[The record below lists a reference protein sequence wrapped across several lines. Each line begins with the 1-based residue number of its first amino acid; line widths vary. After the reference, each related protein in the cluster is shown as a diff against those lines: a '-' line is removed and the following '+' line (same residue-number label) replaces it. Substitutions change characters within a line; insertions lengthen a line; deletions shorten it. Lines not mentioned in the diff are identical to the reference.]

1 MAVNAAALALIKSA
15 EGFVDHWYPDPAH
28 GWKVPTCCYGHTD
41 AAGEP
46 KFAAT
51 KGKKFTEAEASAILL
66 NDLERYE
73 QDVRELVT
81 VPLNENQ
88 HGALTSF
95 DYNLGRGNLAK
106 STLLKKLNR
115 GDYDG
120 AAKEFGKWV
129 NAAGKPLP
137 GLVKRREAER
147 LLFLK
152 PVAGSSAPKPQPT
165 PIPAPAEPAKGKSGF
180 GWLIAAIIILAAVSA
195 AFLVRF

>member
-28 GWKVPTCCYGHTD
+28 GWKVPTVGYGHTD

-46 KFAAT
+46 KYAAT
-51 KGKKFTEAEASAILL
+51 KGKRFTEAEASAILL
-66 NDLERYE
+66 QDLEAYE

-95 DYNLGRGNLAK
+95 TFNLGKGNLAK

-152 PVAGSSAPKPQPT
+152 PAAGAVHKPA
-165 PIPAPAEPAKGKSGF
+165 PIPSQPLPEPAKGKSGF
-180 GWLIAAIIILAAVSA
+180 GWLIAAIIILAAVA
-195 AFLVRF
+195 AAIFVRF